1 MIEFTL
7 AVYMGA
13 TLIDQTQ
20 RFKDIDRCLYFTERL
35 SNQRS
40 VHVGDGK
47 RLNITAVCK
56 PVAK

>member
-1 MIEFTL
+1 MIEFILT
-7 AVYMGA
+7 VYMGA

-20 RFKDIDRCLYFTERL
+20 RFKDIDRCLYFAERL
-35 SNQRS
+35 SNQWS
-40 VHVGDGK
+40 VPVGDGK